1 MLYIEKGVFIM
12 KKTFRIVSAV
22 LAFIIICCLIA
33 PAGAS
38 SAGNAAITITNPY
51 EGVDFSAVQAY
62 KTALHTHTNASD
74 GNQPLR
80 QSLERHVRTG
90 FDIVAVTDHGVIDHN
105 RSWHG
110 KLQLGNRKR

>member
-1 MLYIEKGVFIM
+1 MRRMIKI
-12 KKTFRIVSAV
+12 ISAA
-22 LAFIIICCLIA
+22 LAFVIICCLIA

-74 GNQPLR
+74 GDPTLKE
-80 QSLERHVRTG
+80 SKPGL
-90 FDIVAVTDHGVIDHN
+90 I
-105 RSWHG
+105 
-110 KLQLGNRKR
+110 L